1 MLLRK
6 ILLFLVLFS
15 ANKRSRIQNPTM
27 SSPTFAHIHNL
38 SLDLQNP
45 AQGSRAMHTFL
56 CKNIKLT
63 RKVLTKDLLS
73 KLVVIGVGTNVV
85 ENYVKKMSKQ
95 NVKPGRHNEKQA

>member
-1 MLLRK
+1 MLLNK
-6 ILLFLVLFS
+6 ILIFLVLS
-15 ANKRSRIQNPTM
+15 SENKRSKIPNPKVL
-27 SSPTFAHIHNL
+27 SQTFAHIHNL
-38 SLDLQNP
+38 SFDLQDP

-56 CKNIKLT
+56 CKNIKST
-63 RKVLTKDLLS
+63 REVLTKDLLS

>member
-1 MLLRK
+1 MLLK
-6 ILLFLVLFS
+6 KYLIFLVLS
-15 ANKRSRIQNPTM
+15 SENRRSKILNLKVLSQ
-27 SSPTFAHIHNL
+27 TFAHIHNL
-38 SLDLQNP
+38 SFDLQNP

-63 RKVLTKDLLS
+63 RKVLS
-73 KLVVIGVGTNVV
+73 KLVVIGVGTNEV